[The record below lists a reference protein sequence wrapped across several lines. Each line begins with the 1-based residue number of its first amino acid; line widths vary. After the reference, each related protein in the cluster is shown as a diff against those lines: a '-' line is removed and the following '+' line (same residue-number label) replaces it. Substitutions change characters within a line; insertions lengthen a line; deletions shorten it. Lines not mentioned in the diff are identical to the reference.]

1 MRAPRTA
8 AAILL
13 ALLLQSAL
21 SQLAPAQ
28 ARLLDP
34 FLLVVVYCGLHGG
47 ETHGMLAGMTAGWVQ
62 DVHFGGSVV
71 GLSGLTKLIVGF
83 GVGLAG
89 ARFLVGSLP
98 QRLLVLFVAA
108 LLDALIHERLALL
121 FEVALNELSF
131 GGLLGRAAVNAVLGG
146 ALIELVDRRLRGS
159 RQP

>member
-1 MRAPRTA
+1 VKAAWTA
-8 AAILL
+8 AVILL
-13 ALLLQSAL
+13 ALLLQSTL

-47 ETHGMLAGMTAGWVQ
+47 ETHGMLAGMAAGWVQ
-62 DVHFGGSVV
+62 DVHFGGTVV

-83 GVGLAG
+83 GVGIAG

-108 LLDALIHERLALL
+108 LLDSLIHERLALL
-121 FEVALNELSF
+121 FDVALTELSF

-146 ALIELVDRRLRGS
+146 AFIELIDRRLRGGRPS
-159 RQP
+159 